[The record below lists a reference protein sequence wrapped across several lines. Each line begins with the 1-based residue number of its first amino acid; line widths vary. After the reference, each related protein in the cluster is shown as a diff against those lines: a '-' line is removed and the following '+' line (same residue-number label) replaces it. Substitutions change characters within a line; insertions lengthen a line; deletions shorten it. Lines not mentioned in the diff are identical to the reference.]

1 MGNILIGD
9 FTAWELNVLQSRALS
24 SLYITVKNTL
34 PSSKGRHKVAEI
46 VTKKSL
52 FHRQFSRSFR
62 IVTNEQRHPR
72 DVIDLAA
79 AVQEGQL
86 HDDEAL
92 DDVSAALLDQLD
104 GCAESSSGR

>member
-1 MGNILIGD
+1 MMH
-9 FTAWELNVLQSRALS
+9 NVCQLAQTYLD
-24 SLYITVKNTL
+24 TL
-34 PSSKGRHKVAEI
+34 TH
-46 VTKKSL
+46 TKKSL

-62 IVTNEQRHPR
+62 IVTNERRHPR

-92 DDVSAALLDQLD
+92 DDVSAAQLDQLD